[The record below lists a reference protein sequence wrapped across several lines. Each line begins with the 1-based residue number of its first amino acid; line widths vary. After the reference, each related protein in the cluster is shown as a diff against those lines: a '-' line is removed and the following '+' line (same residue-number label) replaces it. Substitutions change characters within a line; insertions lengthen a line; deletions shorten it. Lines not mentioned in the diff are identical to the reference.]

1 MTLADVPMLAL
12 ALVALSFLLALV
24 RVVRGP
30 SIADRALGADVAFSA
45 AVAAVALL
53 TLVAGSE
60 EFLDLVLIATLLGF
74 LATVALSVLVGRRG
88 S

>member
-1 MTLADVPMLAL
+1 MTLAQVPMLAL

-30 SIADRALGADVAFSA
+30 SIADRALGADVAFSG

>member
-1 MTLADVPMLAL
+1 MTLALVPTIAL
-12 ALVALSFLLALV
+12 ALIALAFLLALV

-30 SIADRALGADVAFSA
+30 SIADRALGADVAFRG
-45 AVAAVALL
+45 AVAAIAVL
-53 TLVAGSE
+53 TLTAGSE
-60 EFLDLVLIATLLGF
+60 EFVDLVLIATLLGF